1 MISWYLSSFLPTERY
16 ARLRLPFSGSL
27 GSRFPT
33 FSVNIPDHRY
43 YAPLRLP
50 FARLGSLRFSLSFP
64 NTLSCSRSF
73 VSRFRL
79 VIWVGSH
86 PMTPR
91 LLVSQYPCS
100 SGAPGGRQMA
110 LPSSRVV
117 PLNVCP
123 ALRPR
128 WCPASSPFRFQDCC
142 LPFRQQRR
150 LSPVLFWLSLVHHHI
165 LFRGSITRPAF
176 LFHPVPYFHCWFCT
190 WVSLLTCWL
199 DFDQMGFEL
208 RREYSTRTHWTT
220 LTNFKDLL

>member
-1 MISWYLSSFLPTERY
+1 MPGFAFPPVGPLGLSSPPSR
-16 ARLRLPFSGSL
+16 SGL
-27 GSRFPT
+27 M
-33 FSVNIPDHRY
+33 PDHRY

-64 NTLSCSRSF
+64 DTLTCSLSF

-79 VIWVGSH
+79 VISVGSH

-91 LLVSQYPCS
+91 LLVIQYPCS

-110 LPSSRVV
+110 LPSFRVV

-128 WCPASSPFRFQDCC
+128 WCPARSPFRFQDCC

-150 LSPVLFWLSLVHHHI
+150 LFPVSFPGYPWSTTIYYFGVLSHGLRSRSTQ
-165 LFRGSITRPAF
+165 FRTSIT
-176 LFHPVPYFHCWFCT
+176 
-190 WVSLLTCWL
+190 
-199 DFDQMGFEL
+199 GFA
-208 RREYSTRTHWTT
+208 RESHY
-220 LTNFKDLL
+220 

>member
-1 MISWYLSSFLPTERY
+1 MPGFAFPPVGPLGLSSPPSR
-16 ARLRLPFSGSL
+16 SGL
-27 GSRFPT
+27 M
-33 FSVNIPDHRY
+33 PDHRY

-64 NTLSCSRSF
+64 DTLTCSLSF
-73 VSRFRL
+73 LSRFRL
-79 VIWVGSH
+79 VISVGSH

-91 LLVSQYPCS
+91 LLVIQYPCS

-128 WCPASSPFRFQDCC
+128 WCPARSPFRFQDCC

-150 LSPVLFWLSLVHHHI
+150 LSPVLSWLSLVHNHI
-165 LFRGSITRPAF
+165 LFRGSISRPAF
-176 LFHPVPYFHCWFCT
+176 LIHPVPYFHYWFCT

-199 DFDQMGFEL
+199 GFDQMGFEL
-208 RREYSTRTHWTT
+208 RRDTRLAPIGQH
-220 LTNFKDLL
+220 